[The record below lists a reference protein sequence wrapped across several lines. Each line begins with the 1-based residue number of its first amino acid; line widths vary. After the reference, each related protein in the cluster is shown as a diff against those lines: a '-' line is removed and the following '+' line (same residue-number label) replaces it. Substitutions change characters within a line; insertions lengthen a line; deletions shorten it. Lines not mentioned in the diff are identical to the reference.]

1 MKNIKKTIILAVA
14 VAALAALLLAGCHEG
29 NRPSTELRDRPSA
42 QLKNQE
48 GLPLTPS
55 QRGKDTST
63 LDEGHYEQNQ
73 EYEAFH
79 PDSLIGSWQ
88 WLHTL
93 CEFGDLS
100 CKVTWCMVLR
110 FEDGNKLSVDFNGE
124 NIVDG
129 AKYTL
134 KKAEENPYGE
144 YLITIPE
151 EARKAVFEKVG
162 DLPEAILNGYVSFSI
177 LNKGY
182 ELKCLVITDTEGT
195 GRKDL
200 HQSSTFRR
208 VDEEHPAR
216 PLRWWSE

>member
-1 MKNIKKTIILAVA
+1 MKNITKTIILAVA
-14 VAALAALLLAGCHEG
+14 VAALAALLLAGC
-29 NRPSTELRDRPSA
+29 
-42 QLKNQE
+42 QE
-48 GLPLTPS
+48 GSRIRYSS
-55 QRGKDTST
+55 QKKNETNMSVSIDTST
-63 LDEGHYEQNQ
+63 LDEGHYEQNPKF
-73 EYEAFH
+73 EAFH

-88 WLHTL
+88 WLHTR

-124 NIVDG
+124 NIVDR
-129 AKYTL
+129 AKYKL
-134 KKAEENPYGE
+134 KEAEENPYGE

-151 EARKAVFEKVG
+151 ETRKTVFEKVG
-162 DLPEAILNGYVSFSI
+162 DLPEVILNGYVSFSI

-182 ELKCLVITDTEGT
+182 EMKCLVITDTEGT

-208 VDEEHPAR
+208 VDEAHPAR
-216 PLRWWSE
+216 PLRRWSE

>member
-1 MKNIKKTIILAVA
+1 MNRKMTFFAM
-14 VAALAALLLAGCHEG
+14 AALTVLLLVGCGQG
-29 NRPSTELRDRPSA
+29 NPKGSSSQKKNETNTSA
-42 QLKNQE
+42 
-48 GLPLTPS
+48 S
-55 QRGKDTST
+55 IDTST
-63 LDEGHYEQNQ
+63 LDEGYYEQSPKS
-73 EYEAFH
+73 EAFH
-79 PDSLIGSWQ
+79 PDSLIGYWQ
-88 WLHTL
+88 WLHTR

-110 FEDGNKLSVDFNGE
+110 FEDGNRLSVDFNGE
-124 NIVDG
+124 TIVDK
-129 AKYTL
+129 AKYKL

-182 ELKCLVITDTEGT
+182 EMKCLVITDTEGT